1 MEFEIAPGWVFE
13 QGRLNVM
20 IAPTDRFITLFNES
34 QNFQRYMTLFISGN
48 FSRVLSHVDRTVT
61 RFEVRRA
68 FTSFQLK
75 TILEENYH
83 TVVVFEYDPTL
94 FEGDPRM
101 KEIIAEALQ
110 EVAYNSIVI
119 VYAPKTDWILRQ
131 ILRRVKRLFFYGE
144 SEEFLPLCDQKRV
157 KKRDTGRYARQLT
170 LPV

>member
-1 MEFEIAPGWVFE
+1 MDLEIAPGLIFE
-13 QGRLNVM
+13 QGRLNVF
-20 IAPTDRFITLFNES
+20 IAPVERFVDFFNES
-34 QNFQRYMTLFISGN
+34 QNFQRYMTLYVSGN
-48 FSRVLSHVDRTVT
+48 FSRVLSYVDRTVT

-110 EVAYNSIVI
+110 EVAYSCIVI

-131 ILRRVKRLFFYGE
+131 ILRRVKRLMFYGE
-144 SEEFLPLCDQKRV
+144 SEEFLPACDQKRV
-157 KKRDTGRYARQLT
+157 KKRDPGRYARQIT